1 MSYPQSPF
9 ETPTKIIGTRQPFT
23 PIKKRIKFNP
33 IEGFEWGKKLSEERK
48 ELTRNSSRFL
58 DFSEDTINLKR
69 TEGFNIFSSDKNELR
84 KRLVN
89 KKFCKNIIK
98 YGKCHIEGCSFAH
111 SIDTFNPRC
120 IFEDVCKY
128 QGTKCTFLHPQESFE
143 EYCKKLNIPINGE
156 LNKSYD
162 TRRDE
167 VPPVE
172 RSRGRTRSEGL
183 DHRES
188 PLEPHSLALRSPLGS
203 GGDLGG
209 FAPSSQ
215 RREAPL
221 PARAKRE
228 ARSDRP
234 YKDCSSESSSRSVS
248 PYKKNK
254 SEYIRKSDYLDTSY
268 NSDADIST
276 SSPYS
281 PEDTGLSDNSISPIH
296 IESSDEPGSPS
307 NTEEGNSSGKSD
319 KSTFTSPVFVPF
331 FENLN
336 ICDDIASLSRRD
348 YVPPSIALP
357 DGPFGAGIASRPD
370 GECNTT
376 YCVIP
381 TDMNAAFYFVKMA
394 INGGKRKITIEF
406 NDIASDTTTYCLM
419 PTDIKASIY
428 FVKMAV
434 NSGKKK
440 ITIEF
445 NDR

>member
-1 MSYPQSPF
+1 MSHPQSNF
-9 ETPTKIIGTRQPFT
+9 ETPTKIIGTRQPLT

-33 IEGFEWGKKLSEERK
+33 IEGFECGKKFSEERK
-48 ELTRNSSRFL
+48 ELTRISSRFL

-69 TEGFNIFSSDKNELR
+69 TEGFNIFSSDKNQLR

-98 YGKCHIEGCSFAH
+98 YGNCHIEGCSFAH

-128 QGTKCTFLHPQESFE
+128 QGTTCAFLHPQESFE

-162 TRRDE
+162 TS
-167 VPPVE
+167 PYGAVE
-172 RSRGRTRSEGL
+172 
-183 DHRES
+183 
-188 PLEPHSLALRSPLGS
+188 
-203 GGDLGG
+203 
-209 FAPSSQ
+209 
-215 RREAPL
+215 
-221 PARAKRE
+221 
-228 ARSDRP
+228 RSDRP
-234 YKDCSSESSSRSVS
+234 YKDCSSKSSSRSVS
-248 PYKKNK
+248 PYKKKPYKDCSSEPSSRSVSPYKKK

-268 NSDADIST
+268 NSDTDISI
-276 SSPYS
+276 SSPCS
-281 PEDTGLSDNSISPIH
+281 PVSSGLSDNSISPIH

-319 KSTFTSPVFVPF
+319 KTSPVFVPF

-336 ICDDIASLSRRD
+336 ICD
-348 YVPPSIALP
+348 
-357 DGPFGAGIASRPD
+357 GIAPLSLPV

>member
-1 MSYPQSPF
+1 MSYPQSTF

-98 YGKCHIEGCSFAH
+98 YGRCHIEGCSFAH

-128 QGTKCTFLHPQESFE
+128 QGTKCAFLHPQESFE

-156 LNKSYD
+156 PNKSYD
-162 TRRDE
+162 TS
-167 VPPVE
+167 PYGAVE
-172 RSRGRTRSEGL
+172 R
-183 DHRES
+183 
-188 PLEPHSLALRSPLGS
+188 
-203 GGDLGG
+203 
-209 FAPSSQ
+209 
-215 RREAPL
+215 
-221 PARAKRE
+221 
-228 ARSDRP
+228 RP

-276 SSPYS
+276 SSPCS
-281 PEDTGLSDNSISPIH
+281 PVSSGLSDNFISPIH

-319 KSTFTSPVFVPF
+319 KTTFTSPVFVPF

-336 ICDDIASLSRRD
+336 ICD
-348 YVPPSIALP
+348 
-357 DGPFGAGIASRPD
+357 GIAPLNRPV